1 MNEAMTLQLIDLS
14 LGSPQENL
22 ALDEALLLEAE
33 SAAAEGQDV
42 GYLRFWESAAH
53 FVVLGVSR
61 GIEKDAERERCRA
74 DEVPVLRRAS
84 GGGTVLQGPGCLNFT
99 LVLPLGYAAG
109 LGDINQSY
117 RAILDPCAE
126 ALGLDGTSMLGSCDL
141 ALGDRKF
148 SGSAQKRSRY
158 CLMHQAT
165 LLYDFDLELIPLY
178 LRHPDKQPDY
188 RQQRDHLDFVTN
200 LPLDAAALRE
210 RVRNAWNT
218 VAVKENWKT
227 PGLQQLLEEKYCN
240 REWIERF

>member
-1 MNEAMTLQLIDLS
+1 MSETMTLQLIDLS
-14 LGSPQENL
+14 LESPQENL

-33 SAAAEGQDV
+33 SAAAEGQEV

-74 DEVPVLRRAS
+74 DEVPILRRAS

-117 RAILDPCAE
+117 RAILEPCAE

-165 LLYDFDLELIPLY
+165 LLYDFDLEFIPLY

-188 RQQRDHLDFVTN
+188 RQQRDHLDFLTN

-210 RVRNAWNT
+210 RVSNAWNT
-218 VAVKENWKT
+218 VAVKKDWQQ
-227 PGLQQLLEEKYCN
+227 PGLEQLLKEKYCN
-240 REWIERF
+240 PEWIERF

>member
-1 MNEAMTLQLIDLS
+1 MSETMTLQLVDLS
-14 LGSPQENL
+14 LESPQENL

-33 SAAAEGQDV
+33 AAAAGGQEV
-42 GYLRFWESAAH
+42 GYLRFWESATP

-61 GIEKDAERERCRA
+61 GIEKDAERERCR
-74 DEVPVLRRAS
+74 DDGIPVLRRAS

-117 RAILDPCAE
+117 RAILEPCAE
-126 ALGLDGTSMLGSCDL
+126 ALGLDGVSMLGSCDL
-141 ALGDRKF
+141 ALGDQKF

-188 RQQRDHLDFVTN
+188 RQQRDHLDFLIN

-210 RVRNAWNT
+210 RVRGAWKT
-218 VAVKENWKT
+218 IGVKEDWQP
-227 PGLQQLLEEKYCN
+227 PGLEKLLEEKYCN

>member
-1 MNEAMTLQLIDLS
+1 MNEAMTLQLVDLS

-33 SAAAEGQDV
+33 SAAAGGQEV

-61 GIEKDAERERCRA
+61 GIEKDAERERCR
-74 DEVPVLRRAS
+74 EGGIPVLRRAS

-188 RQQRDHLDFVTN
+188 RQQRDHLDFVIN
-200 LPLDAAALRE
+200 LPLDAATLRE
-210 RVRNAWNT
+210 RISGAWNT
-218 VAVKENWKT
+218 VPVNESWQA
-227 PGLQQLLEEKYCN
+227 PGLEKLLAEKYCN
-240 REWIERF
+240 REWTERF

>member
-14 LGSPQENL
+14 LESPQENL

-33 SAAAEGQDV
+33 SAAAEGQEV

-74 DEVPVLRRAS
+74 DKVPILRRAS

-126 ALGLDGTSMLGSCDL
+126 ALGLDGVSMLGSCDL

-188 RQQRDHLDFVTN
+188 RQQRDHLDFLTN
-200 LPLDAAALRE
+200 LPLDAGALRE
-210 RVRNAWNT
+210 RVSNAWNT
-218 VAVKENWKT
+218 VAVKKDWQQ
-227 PGLQQLLEEKYCN
+227 PGLEQLLKEKYCN
-240 REWIERF
+240 PEWIERF